1 VAIYS
6 NLIPYLGQDQPLY
19 GLIRT
24 SNDQKGMSV
33 EEIATHYLTEI
44 SKVQS
49 QGPYFLGGLSFGGLV
64 AFEIAQQ
71 LLSKGEKV
79 ALLALLD
86 TPGPGAY
93 QLKPLTLQ
101 MLGHLSNLFQ
111 FGFPYFQ
118 TKIGE
123 RLRKLFRNQILSKK
137 TQKPDFSTKMI
148 PPQLF
153 RQLAKARSKEYQ
165 YKVYAGTITLFQLS
179 ERKAL
184 TDSLFDPA
192 LGYVDPLLGWGA
204 IATQGVES
212 YEIPGE
218 HTTIL
223 REPHVKLLGEKLKLC
238 LDKAHTA

>member
-1 VAIYS
+1 
-6 NLIPYLGQDQPLY
+6 LY
-19 GLIRT
+19 GLIRVRNEVD
-24 SNDQKGMSV
+24 SLSV
-33 EEIATHYLTEI
+33 AEIAAQYLIEI

-49 QGPYFLGGLSFGGLV
+49 QGPYFLGGVSFGGLV
-64 AFEIAQQ
+64 AFEITQQ

-79 ALLALLD
+79 ALLALFD

-93 QLKPLTLQ
+93 QLKPLHLR

-111 FGFPYFQ
+111 FGLPYFQ
-118 TKIGE
+118 TKIE
-123 RLRKLFRNQILSKK
+123 KKLPKLLRNRILSKN
-137 TQKPDFSTKMI
+137 TQGPDFSTKMI
-148 PPQLF
+148 SNQLF
-153 RQLAKARSKEYQ
+153 RQLAKASAKEYQ
-165 YKVYAGTITLFQLS
+165 YKVYPGKITLFSLS
-179 ERKAL
+179 QREAL